1 MDYLEKLNPEQRK
14 AVECTEGPVMIIAG
28 AGSGKTRVLTFRI
41 AHLLQKGVDPF
52 NVLALTFTNKAARE
66 MRDRIET
73 MVGAEA
79 RNLWMGTF
87 HSVFAKILR
96 VEADKIGYPKN
107 FTIYDTDDSKSLL
120 KAIIREEG
128 VDETLYKPNQVFGRI
143 SSAKNNLLGPAEYK
157 NNHELMA
164 MDQSTGRPKIQ
175 QIYEKYASRCFKAG
189 AMDFDDLLYK
199 THELLIRYPEVLNKY
214 QHRFKYLLVDEYQD
228 TNFAQYKIVKMLAAA
243 SRNIAVVGDDAQSI
257 YAFRGANIQNILSF
271 EKDYPELHTF
281 RLEQNY
287 RSTQT
292 IVSAASS
299 VISKN
304 LHQFEKNLWTQN
316 PAGSKIKVVR
326 AMSDN
331 DEGRTV
337 AHDIQEKRLK
347 KQLKNSDFVIL
358 YRTNAQ
364 SRSLEEGLRKLNIP
378 YRVYGGQSFYQ
389 RKEIKDMI
397 GYLRMIINP
406 NDEEALKRI
415 INYPTR
421 GIGKTSVDKLIVL
434 ADQHNTTMW
443 EVVTNINNYN
453 FGAGAQKIQE
463 FGVLIQSFQALEKKL
478 NAFDLAVHVGKH
490 SNLHNELNSDK
501 SVEGISRLQNLE
513 ELLNAIKEFVEDD
526 VVIEGEELANDKS
539 LGAFLQNVSLLTD
552 RDTTDEDGDSDKVTL
567 MTVHMAKGLEFPQVY
582 IVGME
587 ENLFPSQMAMN
598 SRTELEEERRLF
610 YVAITRAEQ
619 ELTITYALS
628 RFKHGSLFNCE
639 PSRFLQEM
647 DPETLELVGERTA
660 SFDFS
665 QDRAQNNQ
673 WNNGW
678 QQFEK
683 NGPPQRSS
691 FGSSRPAP
699 ANPAIASRTSPLGGR
714 SPQPTGLAQQQQAVR
729 LTPESEFVPDDVSR
743 LAVGMEVEHQRFG
756 LGKVV
761 QLDGLMPDTKA
772 TIFFQG
778 LGQKQILLKFA
789 KIKIIS

>member
-96 VEADKIGYPKN
+96 FEADKIGYPKN

-128 VDETLYKPNQVFGRI
+128 VDETLYKPNLVFGRI
-143 SSAKNNLLGPAEYK
+143 SSAKNNLLGPAAYK
-157 NNHELMA
+157 LNDELMA

-175 QIYEKYASRCFKAG
+175 QIYEKYASRCFRAG

-199 THELLIRYPEVLNKY
+199 THELLISHPDVLNKF
-214 QHRFKYLLVDEYQD
+214 QHRFQYLLVDEYQD
-228 TNFAQYKIVKMLAAA
+228 TNYAQYKIVKMLAAA

-271 EKDYPELHTF
+271 EKDYPELNTF

-299 VISKN
+299 VIAKN
-304 LHQFEKNLWTQN
+304 IHQFEKNLWTDN
-316 PAGSKIKVVR
+316 PTGSKIKVIR

-415 INYPTR
+415 INYPAR
-421 GIGKTSVDKLIVL
+421 GIGKVSIDKLIVL
-434 ADQHNTTMW
+434 ADQHNTTLW
-443 EVVTNINNYN
+443 EVVTNIHNYN
-453 FGAGAQKIQE
+453 FGSGAQKIQE
-463 FGVLIQSFQALEKKL
+463 FGVLIQSFQALEKKQ

-490 SNLHNELNSDK
+490 SNLYQELNSDK

-552 RDTTDEDGDSDKVTL
+552 RDVADEDGDTNKVTL

-610 YVAITRAEQ
+610 YVAITRAEE

-639 PSRFLQEM
+639 PSRFLQEV
-647 DPETLELVGERTA
+647 DPETLELVGEKPA

-665 QDRAQNNQ
+665 QDRTQNSQ
-673 WNNGW
+673 WNSGW

-683 NGPPQRSS
+683 NGPPQR
-691 FGSSRPAP
+691 GGQPGSRPNNAGP
-699 ANPAIASRTSPLGGR
+699 AAAGRTSPIGGR
-714 SPQPTGLAQQQQAVR
+714 PPQPTGLAQQQQAVR

-743 LAVGMEVEHQRFG
+743 LAVGNEVEHQRFG

-761 QLDGLMPDTKA
+761 QLEGPMPDTKA

>member
-96 VEADKIGYPKN
+96 VEADKIGYPRN

-120 KAIIREEG
+120 KAIIKEEG
-128 VDETLYKPNQVFGRI
+128 VDDNLYKPNLVFGRI

-157 NNHELMA
+157 LSDELMA

-189 AMDFDDLLYK
+189 AMDFDDLLFK
-199 THELLIRYPEVLNKY
+199 TYELLIRYPEVLNKY

-271 EKDYPELHTF
+271 EKDYPELKTF

-292 IVSAASS
+292 IVTAASS
-299 VISKN
+299 VIAKN
-304 LHQFEKNLWTQN
+304 IHQFEKNLWTEN
-316 PAGSKIKVVR
+316 PAGNKIKVVR

-337 AHDIQEKRLK
+337 ALDIQEKRMK
-347 KQLKNSDFVIL
+347 KQLKNSDFAIL

-364 SRSLEEGLRKLNIP
+364 SRSLEEGLRKINIP
-378 YRVYGGQSFYQ
+378 YRVFGGQSFYQ

-406 NDEEALKRI
+406 NDEEAFKRI
-415 INYPTR
+415 INYPAR
-421 GIGKTSVDKLIVL
+421 GIGKVSIDKLIVL
-434 ADQHNTTMW
+434 ADQHNTTLW
-443 EVVTNINNYN
+443 EVVTNIHQYN
-453 FGAGAQKIQE
+453 FGGGAQKIQE
-463 FGVLIQSFQALEKKL
+463 FGVLIQSFQALEKRM

-490 SNLHNELNSDK
+490 SNLYQELNADK
-501 SVEGISRLQNLE
+501 SVEGISRLQNLD

-526 VVIEGEELANDKS
+526 VVVEGEELANDKS
-539 LGAFLQNVSLLTD
+539 LGSFLQNVSLLTD
-552 RDTTDEDGDSDKVTL
+552 RDVADEDGDSDKVTL

-587 ENLFPSQMAMN
+587 ENLFPSQMSMN

-610 YVAITRAEQ
+610 YVAITRAEV

-647 DPETLELVGERTA
+647 DPDTLELTGEKQA
-660 SFDFS
+660 GFDFS
-665 QDRAQNNQ
+665 NERSQAGA
-673 WNNGW
+673 WNSGWNSFERNG
-678 QQFEK
+678 Q
-683 NGPPQRSS
+683 PQRAGGPARSS
-691 FGSSRPAP
+691 SPTSAP
-699 ANPAIASRTSPLGGR
+699 AGRTSPLGGR

-743 LAVGMEVEHQRFG
+743 LQVGMEVEHQRFG

-761 QLDGLMPDTKA
+761 QLEGTMPDTKA

-789 KIKIIS
+789 KIKIVS

>member
-66 MRDRIET
+66 MRDRIEK

-120 KAIIREEG
+120 KAIIKEEG
-128 VDETLYKPNQVFGRI
+128 VDETLYKPNLVFGRI
-143 SSAKNNLLGPAEYK
+143 SSAKNNLLGPLEYK
-157 NNHELMA
+157 NNDELMA

-199 THELLIRYPEVLNKY
+199 THELLIRYPDVLNKY

-228 TNFAQYKIVKMLAAA
+228 TNYAQYKIVKMLAAA

-299 VISKN
+299 VIAKN
-304 LHQFEKNLWTQN
+304 LHQFEKNLWTEN

-443 EVVTNINNYN
+443 EVVSNIHNYN

-463 FGVLIQSFQALEKKL
+463 FGVLIQSFQALEKKQ

-490 SNLHNELNSDK
+490 SNLYNELNSDK

-647 DPETLELVGERTA
+647 DPETLELVGERAA

-665 QDRAQNNQ
+665 QERGQNNN
-673 WNNGW
+673 WSNGW

-683 NGPPQRSS
+683 NGPPQRA
-691 FGSSRPAP
+691 GQGGPRPGQTSP
-699 ANPAIASRTSPLGGR
+699 AAAGRTSPIGGR
-714 SPQPTGLAQQQQAVR
+714 TPQPTGLAQQQQAVR
-729 LTPESEFVPDDVSR
+729 LTPESDFVPDDVSR

-761 QLDGLMPDTKA
+761 QLEGPMPDTKA